1 MINLIS
7 ALFLGIVQGLTE
19 WLPVSSSGHLVIV
32 QQIMKIYVPLLFDV
46 MLHFGTL
53 LAVIV
58 FFWKDI
64 VKILKS
70 LFKLDFKSKDGKLI
84 PFIMIGTI
92 PVALIGFIF
101 HDIIKSFFSNL
112 LAVGISLIITGIILL
127 LTKKSQGKK
136 ELTLFDSILI
146 GIAQAFA
153 LIPGI
158 SRSGATIS
166 TGLFRKIDKK
176 TVFKFSFLLSIPA
189 IIGANLLE
197 LIKEPIVETDILPL
211 FICVITSAL
220 IGYLSLKILYSML
233 KKGKF
238 YYFSFYCFI
247 LGLLVLIY
255 SLVV

>member
-1 MINLIS
+1 
-7 ALFLGIVQGLTE
+7 
-19 WLPVSSSGHLVIV
+19 
-32 QQIMKIYVPLLFDV
+32 MKIDVPLLFDV

-64 VKILKS
+64 LKILKS
-70 LFKLDFKSKDGKLI
+70 LFTLDFKSKEGKLI
-84 PFIMIGTI
+84 TFIIVGTV
-92 PVALIGFIF
+92 PVALAGFIF
-101 HDIIKSFFSNL
+101 HDIIESLFSNL

-127 LTKKSQGKK
+127 LTKKSEGKK

-166 TGLFRKIDKK
+166 TGFFRGINKE

-197 LIKEPIVETDILPL
+197 LIKNPITETDVLPL
-211 FICVITSAL
+211 FVCVITSAL

-255 SLVV
+255 SLLI

>member
-1 MINLIS
+1 MVDLVS
-7 ALFLGIVQGLTE
+7 ALFLGTVQGLTE
-19 WLPVSSSGHLVIV
+19 WLPISSSGHLVIV
-32 QQIMKIYVPLLFDV
+32 QQIMKMNVPLIFDV

-53 LAVIV
+53 LAVII

-64 VKILKS
+64 LKVLKS
-70 LFKLDFKSKDGKLI
+70 FFTLDFKSKEGKLI
-84 PFIMIGTI
+84 KFIIVGTI
-92 PVALIGFIF
+92 PVALIGLIF
-101 HDIIKSFFSNL
+101 YDIIESFFSNL
-112 LAVGISLIITGIILL
+112 LTVGVALIITGIILL
-127 LTKKSQGKK
+127 LTKKSRGKK
-136 ELTLFDSILI
+136 ELKLFDSILI

-166 TGLFRKIDKK
+166 TGLFKGIDKE

-197 LIKEPIVETDILPL
+197 LIKNPITETDALPL
-211 FICVITSAL
+211 FVCVFTSA
-220 IGYLSLKILYSML
+220 IMGYLSLKLLYRVL

-247 LGLLVLIY
+247 LGILVLVY
-255 SLVV
+255 SLMV

>member
-1 MINLIS
+1 MVDLIS
-7 ALFLGIVQGLTE
+7 VLFLGIVQGLTE

-32 QQIMKIYVPLLFDV
+32 QQIMKIDVPLLFDV

-64 VKILKS
+64 LKILKS
-70 LFKLDFKSKDGKLI
+70 LFTLDFKSKEGKLI
-84 PFIMIGTI
+84 TFIIVGTV
-92 PVALIGFIF
+92 PVALAGFIF
-101 HDIIKSFFSNL
+101 HDIIESLFSNL

-127 LTKKSQGKK
+127 LTKKSEGKK

-166 TGLFRKIDKK
+166 TGFFRGINKE

-197 LIKEPIVETDILPL
+197 LIKNPITETDVLPL
-211 FICVITSAL
+211 FVCVITSAL

-255 SLVV
+255 SLLI

>member
-1 MINLIS
+1 MVDLLS

-19 WLPVSSSGHLVIV
+19 WLPISSSGHLVIV
-32 QQIMKIYVPLLFDV
+32 QQIMRMNVPLLFDV

-64 VKILKS
+64 LKILKN
-70 LFKLDFKSKDGKLI
+70 LFTLDFNSKEGKLI
-84 PFIMIGTI
+84 KFIIVGTI
-92 PVALIGFIF
+92 PVALIGLIF
-101 HDIIKSFFSNL
+101 HDIIESLFSNL
-112 LAVGISLIITGIILL
+112 FAVGISLVITGIILL
-127 LTKKSQGKK
+127 LTKKSEGKK
-136 ELTLFDSILI
+136 EMKLFDSILI

-158 SRSGATIS
+158 SRSGTTIS
-166 TGLFRKIDKK
+166 TGLFKGINKE

-189 IIGANLLE
+189 VIAANLLE
-197 LIKEPIVETDILPL
+197 LINNPITETDVLPL
-211 FICVITSAL
+211 FVCVVTAAIM
-220 IGYLSLKILYSML
+220 GYLSLKILYRML

-255 SLVV
+255 

>member
-1 MINLIS
+1 MVDLVS

-19 WLPVSSSGHLVIV
+19 WLPISSSGHLVIV
-32 QQIMKIYVPLLFDV
+32 QQIMKMNVPLFFDV
-46 MLHFGTL
+46 ILHLGTL

-64 VKILKS
+64 LKILKS
-70 LFKLDFKSKDGKLI
+70 LFTLNFNSEEGKLI
-84 PFIMIGTI
+84 KFIIIGSI
-92 PVALIGFIF
+92 PVALIGYLF
-101 HDIIKSFFSNL
+101 HDIIESFFSNL
-112 LAVGISLIITGIILL
+112 LTVGLSLIITGTFLL
-127 LTKKSQGKK
+127 LTKKSKGRN
-136 ELTLFDSILI
+136 ELKLFDSIII

-166 TGLFRKIDKK
+166 TGLFKGIDKK

-197 LIKEPIVETDILPL
+197 LTKNPITQTDVLPL
-211 FICVITSAL
+211 FVCVITSA
-220 IGYLSLKILYSML
+220 IVGYLSLKFLYGML
-233 KKGKF
+233 TKGKF

-247 LGLLVLIY
+247 LGLFILFY
-255 SLVV
+255 SIV